1 MGVLDPAVHDAE
13 LVQAPDPCPQL
24 ITVVAGERNMIE
36 AGAVLVESVTCGP
49 GVGMQAEQLP
59 STEREHGVVKAPR
72 LLVLVQDRPGAQQLA
87 VPVALSGICP
97 ASRLR
102 VWATMVAVRS
112 MVTASSFSA
121 RHSRPRIRPLSARPL
136 SARPMARR
144 PLRSTAASA
153 AAFWAR
159 SVSSS
164 AQARRTDYLCRK
176 SSNNL
181 SK

>member
-1 MGVLDPAVHDAE
+1 MGVLVPAVHDAE

-36 AGAVLVESVTCGP
+36 AGAALVESVTCGP

-121 RHSRPRIRPLSARPL
+121 RHSRPRIRPLSARP
-136 SARPMARR
+136 MARR

-159 SVSSS
+159 SASSS

>member
-13 LVQAPDPCPQL
+13 LVQAPHPCPQL

-59 STEREHGVVKAPR
+59 STKREHGVVKAPR

-112 MVTASSFSA
+112 IVTASSFSA
-121 RHSRPRIRPLSARPL
+121 RHSRPL

-159 SVSSS
+159 SASSS
-164 AQARRTDYLCRK
+164 AQARGTDYLCRK